1 MFVATDDSPLNMVG
15 QEQASELRNYLAK
28 DSQWPKGAIQ
38 AADLKL
44 LKGTDT
50 ETPAIVVSSTLRRA
64 VVRAKLQPQCR
75 RYSGPSPSP
84 SPGDGRPI
92 HAWR

>member
-1 MFVATDDSPLNMVG
+1 MVG

-64 VVRAKLQPQCR
+64 VVRAKLHP
-75 RYSGPSPSP
+75 PMPP
-84 SPGDGRPI
+84 ILRPEPEPEP
-92 HAWR
+92 W